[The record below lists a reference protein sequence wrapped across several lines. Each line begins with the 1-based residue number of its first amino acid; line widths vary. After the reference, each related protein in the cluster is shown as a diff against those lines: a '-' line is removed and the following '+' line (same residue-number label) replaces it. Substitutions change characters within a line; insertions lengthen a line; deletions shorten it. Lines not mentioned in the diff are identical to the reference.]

1 MSSDPS
7 NLNPF
12 SDAPSDH
19 DQGYDYGKE
28 TGDPGL
34 GNLNPATSPESDAG
48 QQEGAA
54 DSEGD
59 SD

>member
-1 MSSDPS
+1 MESDAS

-12 SDAPSDH
+12 ADAPSEH

-28 TGDPGL
+28 TGDSGL
-34 GNLNPATSPESDAG
+34 GNLNPFTSPEYDQG

-59 SD
+59 GD

>member
-7 NLNPF
+7 TLNPF
-12 SDAPSDH
+12 ADTPSDY

-28 TGDPGL
+28 TGDSGL
-34 GNLNPATSPESDAG
+34 GTLNPFTSPEYDQG
-48 QQEGAA
+48 QQDGAA

-59 SD
+59 ND